1 MPTLRLQ
8 TPKPKSQ
15 DAKAPKQQPQSPEL
29 QDPKAPA
36 SQHPTAPKLC
46 VQTKSA
52 ILEEIVDPARRKT
65 KISGHLL
72 SFTLAYYAFLGCVPK
87 VFDFHRSYTASK
99 GSFRARCWE
108 SIWVRLRVHVSS
120 KDRFAW
126 PVKGCIL
133 GPFGFWNVKNADRQC
148 HPLLFRVFGFQN
160 SLRWGWDMQPIGKN
174 ALAFHGRVAVAQHH
188 TVSSKHQPARTM
200 PMKILWR
207 LDPRRVQV

>member
-1 MPTLRLQ
+1 MPPLRLQ

-87 VFDFHRSYTASK
+87 VFDFPRSYTAGE

-108 SIWVRLRVHVSS
+108 SIWVSTQGSCQLERPLRMAGQGVHLGAI
-120 KDRFAW
+120 R
-126 PVKGCIL
+126 IL
-133 GPFGFWNVKNADRQC
+133 ECQKC
-148 HPLLFRVFGFQN
+148 
-160 SLRWGWDMQPIGKN
+160 
-174 ALAFHGRVAVAQHH
+174 
-188 TVSSKHQPARTM
+188 
-200 PMKILWR
+200 
-207 LDPRRVQV
+207 